1 KNLRVRLPLA
11 KLTVVGGGAG
21 LDAFAEILSDELNVK
36 QVEFVELTEDSLADY
51 GITRRLSVN
60 ARAVGPRLGKDVQR
74 VIRAAKDGFWTL
86 NGDTV
91 DVDGEVLTSGEFELE
106 LESRDEHDAVA
117 FLSGGGFVLLQTAT
131 TPELEAEGLARDVVR
146 AVQQ

>member
-1 KNLRVRLPLA
+1 
-11 KLTVVGGGAG
+11 
-21 LDAFAEILSDELNVK
+21 
-36 QVEFVELTEDSLADY
+36 
-51 GITRRLSVN
+51 RRLSVN

-146 AVQQ
+146 AVQQARKDAGPDASDRIMLLRSGDPVAVATIEANQ